1 MQRKTLLI
9 LMVAAGS
16 ALCWWPV
23 AIQPNLGLPFWK
35 TPLILIALIT
45 GLATTLSD
53 EGWRWL
59 MIASVLGGFAGICC
73 GYRFWWSIDSIDASY
88 APFVI
93 SLGTLASILVS
104 VIAVVAGLELRDSKI
119 ATKNRRLIW
128 GVFLVCV
135 AFAPTVV
142 ALTPLLITLRK

>member
-1 MQRKTLLI
+1 MQRKTILI
-9 LMVAAGS
+9 LMVATGS

-45 GLATTLSD
+45 GLATALSD

-59 MIASVLGGFAGICC
+59 MIASVLGGFAGISC
-73 GYRFWWSIDSIDASY
+73 GYRFWWPADSIDASY
-88 APFVI
+88 APFVKG
-93 SLGTLASILVS
+93 LGTLASIPVS
-104 VIAVVAGLELRDSKI
+104 AIAVVAGMALRDSKI
-119 ATKNRRLIW
+119 VTRNRRLIW
-128 GVFLVCV
+128 GAFLVCF

-142 ALTPLLITLRK
+142 ALTPLLIALRK

>member
-1 MQRKTLLI
+1 MQRNTLLI

-23 AIQPNLGLPFWK
+23 AIQPNPGLPFWK

-45 GLATTLSD
+45 GLATALSD

-73 GYRFWWSIDSIDASY
+73 GYRFWWPTDSIDASY

-93 SLGTLASILVS
+93 GLGTLALIPVS
-104 VIAVVAGLELRDSKI
+104 TIAVVAGVALRDSEI
-119 ATKNRRLIW
+119 ATTNRRLIW
-128 GVFLVCV
+128 GLFLVCF
-135 AFAPTVV
+135 AFAPTLV